1 MHTFEFFANICE
13 TILEAQSTYLLSA
26 SEACM
31 PSVNRLAPPYRQRR
45 ERYLQVRRFVSNS
58 MINLDRKRHAQE
70 RCHPICAK
78 VGRWSQRCLVW
89 RAPWCATSTNRGM
102 RSVARGSQAASAEQ
116 QREIRKIEKLKNS
129 YLADPWTLSLIQTGK
144 KPKFMVVIENQ
155 EVNKYAILL
164 VFRGL
169 VLWAFELP
177 QVQCDFVFNDWECKS
192 LRERECWV
200 SWKSNWFFDICLR
213 SLMALWNM

>member
-1 MHTFEFFANICE
+1 
-13 TILEAQSTYLLSA
+13 
-26 SEACM
+26 
-31 PSVNRLAPPYRQRR
+31 
-45 ERYLQVRRFVSNS
+45 
-58 MINLDRKRHAQE
+58 
-70 RCHPICAK
+70 
-78 VGRWSQRCLVW
+78 
-89 RAPWCATSTNRGM
+89 M

-169 VLWAFELP
+169 VL
-177 QVQCDFVFNDWECKS
+177 
-192 LRERECWV
+192 
-200 SWKSNWFFDICLR
+200 
-213 SLMALWNM
+213 